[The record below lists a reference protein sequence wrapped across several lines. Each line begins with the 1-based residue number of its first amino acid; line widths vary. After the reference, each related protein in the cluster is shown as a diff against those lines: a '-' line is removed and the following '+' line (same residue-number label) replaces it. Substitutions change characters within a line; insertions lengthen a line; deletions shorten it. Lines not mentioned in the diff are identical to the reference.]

1 MEIYDVFIS
10 YRRSDG
16 YEIAENLYNFLTNK
30 GLRVFWDK
38 KKMID
43 GHYFDTQIKTNLC
56 RTPNVVLIATKDVFS
71 FRPDKDWVRSEIA
84 IALEEYEKATEERT
98 ITVIQTNDCVFPEEK
113 DLPEKIKNIT
123 KENRI
128 SYSDDNAFDRVFKGV
143 TNASRRNLW
152 HAAHR
157 WLEVS
162 KQPGARFARLDIKNG
177 IMPNTS
183 KQKSTSQELPIHVD
197 TSKDSSHPKPLFQ
210 AMAEIDGPVYLIGEG
225 GIGKTTALIHIMNK
239 AYLNKEYTKTA
250 QIPIFVELSFAPDT
264 FGPIYK
270 NGKSSFIRRSIYR
283 QLRMDKTARQIG
295 TAKFEEMDTVFDLP
309 EDVAVNPLNDIFT
322 KQTPE
327 PEYILLLDGLN
338 EVSSTFIDETGLTV
352 VQMIQKEIMFLLED
366 CPNVRVIL
374 TSRSDDSCI
383 YHDSITRL
391 YLSGVNDEAIRFYL
405 KENEKTEGQI
415 DAAFRDRNLLETLRN
430 PLFLTMYGSLDAI
443 ESVSTQGEILHL
455 FFNERRNNL
464 DIYTVQD
471 RIRKI
476 EVEGGKT
483 GTQRLGADIQN
494 FILDFILPRLAY
506 KMEKMGVFYLR
517 ADVIQKEIEPV
528 LTLKNETDI
537 CGTYGKEFFTKY
549 RTSSAKNHTNQV
561 AKEILKKLGD
571 DIEEVAES
579 IIDCC
584 VLSFGILQETGGEYG
599 FTHQH
604 IRDYFAAIENINMLQ
619 LACYI
624 YENGKA
630 AVALKCL
637 QPFGEKPV
645 HLAVRKFIGE
655 VLGEH
660 RNKPYFENEKWHY
673 AVPKEPCDRNLL
685 KRVLNVYR
693 NLLEGEC
700 EYSLH
705 SIISILREIR
715 EDLSG
720 EDLSCLD
727 LSRCSMNGLMLGN
740 CDFGAS
746 LKGTIINLD
755 TIGDTFNSGFSV
767 ADHTIYVSDISV
779 DGTKLLL
786 KRGLWSKVELWDAE
800 TMLPTSHFLDFDD
813 YGYFTSD
820 ERYILGERYML
831 SRNSINLYLC
841 LYDVKTYNWI
851 KLEKAER
858 NFVVHNNRCLNA
870 LFLSG
875 FNLVLIFKNTSVAL
889 WEIEG
894 ASAQKKFEYCFAS
907 NFIHE
912 VLYDPIRK
920 RFIVEQKDGVLYVY
934 DYDEDRGCLKSENK
948 PDTAVN
954 IGEDK
959 GRIWFT
965 KNYKYILSIGET
977 LKIVNADTFE
987 IDPMRQLNEKYSIN
1001 RFTASVA
1008 MDDNYIYLSTLNE
1021 GILYI
1026 SLQTFAVVDCFYD
1039 KIWKNYSLIAKDRP
1053 YSLCEDDNRL
1063 MFWNLKTKTLVSYI
1077 PIYSKT
1083 IQNIYY
1089 VSERI
1094 IMIDFK
1100 GILYTYDFSKK
1111 RFGCGNKSLISKEN
1125 KGFIITMKD
1134 YFRKY
1139 SSEYLQEYFKN
1150 FNEDDLAYC
1159 LPSSK
1164 DFFKKYSWEFLQG
1177 DFDEDE
1183 RAYCIPSSDNKRLYI
1198 FVIGKPAMII
1208 DFDTFVNKGDM
1219 LITKTPSINFE
1230 GGEYFP
1236 LVESH
1241 SGRYQA
1247 IITNTDKVII
1257 IDTELKKLRRIPIE
1271 RDINIRSF
1279 TKMFFTSKEEYLVI
1293 IFCEREFVV
1302 YNSVTLESVLRYSHS
1317 ESSIKIQKVSISPN
1331 GKYIAFTTSNEK
1343 LFEIN
1348 TFTKEIS
1355 EPIDLSTHFIPGIFM
1370 ENVDFNIANLNEMT
1384 KVHKKILRQY
1394 GAIFD
1399 E

>member
-128 SYSDDNAFDRVFKGV
+128 SYSDDNAFDRVFKAV
-143 TNASRRNLW
+143 TNVGSRRNLW

-225 GIGKTTALIHIMNK
+225 GIGKTTALIHILNE
-239 AYLNKEYTKTA
+239 AYMNKEYTKTA

-322 KQTPE
+322 KQTLE

-338 EVSSTFIDETGLTV
+338 EVSQTFIDETGITV

-528 LTLKNETDI
+528 LKSKDETDI

-549 RTSSAKNHTNQV
+549 RKAPSAKNHTNQV

-604 IRDYFAAIENINMLQ
+604 IRDYFAAIQNINMLQ

-624 YENGKA
+624 YENGRVD
-630 AVALKCL
+630 VALKCL

-645 HLAVRKFIGE
+645 HLTVRKFIGE
-655 VLGEH
+655 FLGEH

-673 AVPKEPCDRNLL
+673 TVPKEPCDRNLL

-700 EYSLH
+700 GYSLH
-705 SIISILREIR
+705 SIISILREVR

-720 EDLSCLD
+720 EDLSYLD
-727 LSRCSMNGLMLGN
+727 LSRCSMNGLILGN

-746 LKGTIINLD
+746 LKGTILNLD
-755 TIGDTFNSGFSV
+755 SIDENVLLKEGPS
-767 ADHTIYVSDISV
+767 ILDISM
-779 DGTKLLL
+779 DGTKMLI
-786 KRGLWSKVELWDAE
+786 KRGSIDKTELWDAE
-800 TMLPTSHFLDFDD
+800 TMLPTGHQFNGTCCFTPDGHYILAIKNSLPSKSSNIELYNISFDNRTELESIEWKKLKDNIGNFYYENLYRKVVFLRDFD
-813 YGYFTSD
+813 F
-820 ERYILGERYML
+820 M
-831 SRNSINLYLC
+831 
-841 LYDVKTYNWI
+841 
-851 KLEKAER
+851 
-858 NFVVHNNRCLNA
+858 
-870 LFLSG
+870 
-875 FNLVLIFKNTSVAL
+875 LIFKDSSVMLYKIENTRVSR
-889 WEIEG
+889 I
-894 ASAQKKFEYCFAS
+894 FEYAFDS
-907 NFIHE
+907 NLVRDI
-912 VLYDPIRK
+912 LYDPIRK
-920 RFIVEQKDGVLYVY
+920 RFIVLQGSTHTRHGDSRLYVY
-934 DYDEDRGCLKSENK
+934 DYDEEGRCLKGNGK
-948 PDTAVN
+948 PN
-954 IGEDK
+954 IVVDLGE
-959 GRIWFT
+959 IPTNACFT
-965 KNYKYILSIGET
+965 NDYKYILYIGDWSVF
-977 LKIVNADTFE
+977 KIIDAETFE
-987 IDPMRQLNEKYSIN
+987 IHPMEQLNEKYSIVVDMHDKIAIDN
-1001 RFTASVA
+1001 
-1008 MDDNYIYLSTLNE
+1008 NYIYLSSEE

-1026 SLQTFAVVDCFYD
+1026 SLKTFAVEYCFYIDEMQHTEDEMQDMHIIVRD
-1039 KIWKNYSLIAKDRP
+1039 KPYFIIRKKDGAEIK
-1053 YSLCEDDNRL
+1053 L
-1063 MFWNLKTKTLVSYI
+1063 WNLETKALLGYI
-1077 PIYSKT
+1077 PYYSSW
-1083 IQNIYY
+1083 IWNMSY

-1094 IMIDFK
+1094 IMMVND
-1100 GILYTYDFSKK
+1100 GMLYRCDLSMKK
-1111 RFGCGNKSLISKEN
+1111 FGFGDKNLTKSSE
-1125 KGFIITMKD
+1125 KGFYITIK
-1134 YFRKY
+1134 
-1139 SSEYLQEYFKN
+1139 EY
-1150 FNEDDLAYC
+1150 
-1159 LPSSK
+1159 
-1164 DFFKKYSWEFLQG
+1164 FKKYSWASLQKY
-1177 DFDEDE
+1177 FCEDDK
-1183 RAYCIPSSDNKRLYI
+1183 AYCVPSSSGTKLYI
-1198 FVIGKPAMII
+1198 FVEGKPAMIL
-1208 DFDTFVNKGDM
+1208 DYNTLVNKGEV
-1219 LITKTPSINFE
+1219 LITKTTSIDFDE
-1230 GGEYFP
+1230 FGQIP
-1236 LVESH
+1236 LIESS

-1247 IITNTDKVII
+1247 ILTNDEII
-1257 IDTELKKLRRIPIE
+1257 LK
-1271 RDINIRSF
+1271 DIKNSREYKRKRLYDWTSVFDYMLF
-1279 TKMFFTSKEEYLVI
+1279 TPKTEYLVLFSDDLI
-1293 IFCEREFVV
+1293 LVCNPVDLKPV
-1302 YNSVTLESVLRYSHS
+1302 SQYTYPESGDLINNRC
-1317 ESSIKIQKVSISPN
+1317 SSPD
-1331 GKYIAFTTSNEK
+1331 GKYIAFTMQNMLGMENTK
-1343 LFEIN
+1343 IYEIN
-1348 TFTKEIS
+1348 LTTNEIS
-1355 EPIDLSTHFIPGIFM
+1355 EPIDFIPGIFV
-1370 ENVDFNIANLNEMT
+1370 ENVDFNIANFDEMT
-1384 KVHKKILRQY
+1384 EEQKKILRQY
-1394 GAIFD
+1394 GAIF
-1399 E
+1399 EE

>member
-1 MEIYDVFIS
+1 MKIYDVFIS

-16 YEIAENLYNFLTNK
+16 YEIAENIYEYLTKK

-38 KKMID
+38 HEMID
-43 GHYFDTQIKTNLC
+43 GHYFDTQIKINLC
-56 RTPNVVLIATKDVFS
+56 RTPNVVLIATNDVFS
-71 FRPDKDWVRSEIA
+71 FQPDEDWVRAEIG
-84 IALEEYEKATEERT
+84 IAVEEYEKAMEERT

-113 DLPEKIKNIT
+113 DLPEEIKNIT
-123 KENRI
+123 KPERI
-128 SYSDDNAFDRVFKGV
+128 SYSDDNAFDRVFKAV
-143 TNASRRNLW
+143 TTNVSRRNLW

-183 KQKSTSQELPIHVD
+183 KEKSTTQELPIHVD

-210 AMAEIDGPVYLIGEG
+210 AMEEIDGPVYLIGEG
-225 GIGKTTALIHIMNK
+225 GIGKTTALIHILNE
-239 AYLNKEYTKTA
+239 AYMNKEYTKTA

-322 KQTPE
+322 KQTLE

-338 EVSSTFIDETGLTV
+338 EVSQTFIGETGITV

-415 DAAFRDRNLLETLRN
+415 DAAFRDKNLLETLRN

-483 GTQRLGADIQN
+483 GTRANIKRFCADIQN

-517 ADVIQKEIEPV
+517 ADVIQREIEPV

-549 RTSSAKNHTNQV
+549 RREPSAKYHTNQV

-584 VLSFGILQETGGEYG
+584 VLSFGILQETGGEFG

-604 IRDYFAAIENINMLQ
+604 IRDYFAAIDNINMMQ

-624 YENGKA
+624 YESGKA
-630 AVALKCL
+630 DVALKCL

-705 SIISILREIR
+705 SIISILREVR

-727 LSRCSMNGLMLGN
+727 LRRCSMNGLILGN

-746 LKGTIINLD
+746 LKGSIINLD
-755 TIGDTFNSGFSV
+755 TIGDTSHWDIDVDNIV
-767 ADHTIYVSDISV
+767 DIST
-779 DGTKLLL
+779 DGKKLLI
-786 KRGLWSKVELWDAE
+786 KSKDKTELWDTN
-800 TMLPTSHFLDFDD
+800 TMLPTGRRFD
-813 YGYFTSD
+813 GACCFTPD
-820 ERYILGERYML
+820 GRYIF
-831 SRNSINLYLC
+831 SINEQFNNSSMR
-841 LYDVKTYNWI
+841 LYDTNSYNWI
-851 KLEKAER
+851 ELKSRRIEQKTLEDRSK
-858 NFVVHNNRCLNA
+858 NLCDNSYKKV
-870 LFLSG
+870 LFLPG
-875 FNLVLIFKNTSVAL
+875 GNHALIFRDRSVSL
-889 WEIEG
+889 WEIDG
-894 ASAQKKFEYCFAS
+894 TRAQRILEYDFDL
-907 NFIHE
+907 NYVHDI
-912 VLYDPIRK
+912 LYDPIRK
-920 RFIVEQKDGVLYVY
+920 RFITLQENAAYVF
-934 DYDEDRGCLKSENK
+934 DCDAERKCLKPEQHFTSIKEFPYFSSTRNYRYAK
-948 PDTAVN
+948 DI
-954 IGEDK
+954 IGSLGK
-959 GRIWFT
+959 VYFT
-965 KNYKYILSIGET
+965 SDYKYILCIDVSTNILTIIDAET
-977 LKIVNADTFE
+977 FRNKRIIELPTQCTEFAVD
-987 IDPMRQLNEKYSIN
+987 DKYLY
-1001 RFTASVA
+1001 SVTS
-1008 MDDNYIYLSTLNE
+1008 DGD
-1021 GILYI
+1021 ILYI
-1026 SLQTFAVVDCFYD
+1026 SLEDFVIKDCFHID
-1039 KIWKNYSLIAKDRP
+1039 TAIQTRIVVKDIP
-1053 YSLCEDDNRL
+1053 YFIYES
-1063 MFWNLKTKTLVSYI
+1063 MFPCQITFGNLKTKTLLGYIPRYSKFISSMSYI
-1077 PIYSKT
+1077 SDHSVMFETNYHSRHYYCDLLRQRFTLGDENLVKNEVLRGVNRIRHIEDEFMGRVTCEDLRDIEHDQAYYLLSSDSKKIYLFIPGKS
-1083 IQNIYY
+1083 
-1089 VSERI
+1089 VR
-1094 IMIDFK
+1094 
-1100 GILYTYDFSKK
+1100 ILYFDSFMMNRFNDLSIKISTRQTY
-1111 RFGCGNKSLISKEN
+1111 
-1125 KGFIITMKD
+1125 
-1134 YFRKY
+1134 
-1139 SSEYLQEYFKN
+1139 
-1150 FNEDDLAYC
+1150 
-1159 LPSSK
+1159 
-1164 DFFKKYSWEFLQG
+1164 
-1177 DFDEDE
+1177 
-1183 RAYCIPSSDNKRLYI
+1183 
-1198 FVIGKPAMII
+1198 
-1208 DFDTFVNKGDM
+1208 
-1219 LITKTPSINFE
+1219 SINFE
-1230 GGEYFP
+1230 EYGGFP
-1236 LVESH
+1236 VIESS
-1241 SGRYQA
+1241 SGRYEVTL
-1247 IITNTDKVII
+1247 TNLGEIVVKDQENLDKYISTQW
-1257 IDTELKKLRRIPIE
+1257 DIE
-1271 RDINIRSF
+1271 KNHFEGMIF
-1279 TKMFFTSKEEYLVI
+1279 TQNTEYLVLN
-1293 IFCEREFVV
+1293 FLSSYKAEVLV
-1302 YNSVTLESVLRYSHS
+1302 YNPATLELIFKYSFS
-1317 ESSIKIQKVSISPN
+1317 GTRRVRNICSSTN
-1331 GKYIAFTTSNEK
+1331 GEYIAFVVCDEDLKNVQIYEVNISA
-1343 LFEIN
+1343 
-1348 TFTKEIS
+1348 KEIS
-1355 EPIDLSTHFIPGIFM
+1355 ESIDFVPGVFV
-1370 ENVDFNIANLNEMT
+1370 ENVDFNIANFHELTEEQ
-1384 KVHKKILRQY
+1384 KKILRQY

>member
-38 KKMID
+38 QKMID

-56 RTPNVVLIATKDVFS
+56 TTPNVVLIATKEVFP
-71 FRPDKDWVRSEIA
+71 FQPDEDWVRAEIG
-84 IALEEYEKATEERT
+84 IAVKEYDKATEERT
-98 ITVIQTNDCVFPEEK
+98 ITVIQTNDCVFPEEE
-113 DLPEKIKNIT
+113 DLPEEIKNIT
-123 KENRI
+123 KPERI
-128 SYSDDNAFDRVFKGV
+128 PYSDDNAFDRVFKAV
-143 TNASRRNLW
+143 TNVSRRNLW

-162 KQPGARFARLDIKNG
+162 KQLGARFARLDIKSG

-183 KQKSTSQELPIHVD
+183 KEKSTTQELPIHVD
-197 TSKDSSHPKPLFQ
+197 TSKDNSHPRPLFQ

-225 GIGKTTALIHIMNK
+225 GIGKTTALMHIMNE

-283 QLRMDKTARQIG
+283 QLRIDKTARQIG
-295 TAKFEEMDTVFDLP
+295 AAKFEEMDTVFDLP

-338 EVSSTFIDETGLTV
+338 EVSTTFIDKTGLTV
-352 VQMIQKEIMFLLED
+352 VQMIHKEIIFLLED

-415 DAAFRDRNLLETLRN
+415 DAAFRDKNLLETLRN

-476 EVEGGKT
+476 EDEGGKT
-483 GTQRLGADIQN
+483 GTRANIKRLGADMEN
-494 FILDFILPRLAY
+494 FILDFILPRLGY

-517 ADVIQKEIEPV
+517 ADVIQREIEPV
-528 LTLKNETDI
+528 LTLKDETDI
-537 CGTYGKEFFTKY
+537 CGTYGREFFTKY
-549 RTSSAKNHTNQV
+549 RKAPSAKNHTNQV
-561 AKEILKKLGD
+561 AKEILRKLGD

-584 VLSFGILQETGGEYG
+584 VLSLGIIQETGGEYG

-630 AVALKCL
+630 DVALKCL

-645 HLAVRKFIGE
+645 HLTVRKFIGE

-700 EYSLH
+700 GYSLH
-705 SIISILREIR
+705 SIISILREVR

-720 EDLSCLD
+720 EDFSCLD
-727 LSRCSMNGLMLGN
+727 LSRCSMNGLILGN

-746 LKGTIINLD
+746 LKGSIINLYTMED
-755 TIGDTFNSGFSV
+755 ISRWNIDGDN
-767 ADHTIYVSDISV
+767 ISDISM
-779 DGTKLLL
+779 DGTKILIRDFLN
-786 KRGLWSKVELWDAE
+786 KRTELWDAE
-800 TMLPTSHFLDFDD
+800 TMVPIHYFL
-813 YGYFTSD
+813 GKSCYFTKD
-820 ERYILGERYML
+820 GRYILVAGNMPTNNLML
-831 SRNSINLYLC
+831 
-841 LYDVKTYNWI
+841 
-851 KLEKAER
+851 EE
-858 NFVVHNNRCLNA
+858 
-870 LFLSG
+870 LFLSDEISFISLYDINSSNWTELEG
-875 FNLVLIFKNTSVAL
+875 MEWEITGRNYYRDILLLPGVNLMLLFRCESVVL

-894 ASAQKKFEYCFAS
+894 AKMKKKFEYSFACNS
-907 NFIHE
+907 IHT
-912 VLYDPIRK
+912 VLYDPIRR
-920 RFIVEQKDGVLYVY
+920 RFIAEQGDGTLYVY
-934 DYDEDRGCLKSENK
+934 DYDEEEGCLKNEYE
-948 PDTAVN
+948 PDIVIN
-954 IGEDK
+954 IGEFK
-959 GRIWFT
+959 GEIRFT
-965 KNYKYILSIGET
+965 RDYKYILWTGVT
-977 LKIVNADTFE
+977 FKIINVDTFE
-987 IDPMRQLNEKYSIN
+987 VNPMIQLNVQYPPVSFFIRHFEGIAIDN
-1001 RFTASVA
+1001 
-1008 MDDNYIYLSTLNE
+1008 NYIYLPTWDGGIFYISLEDFSIIKDSFYMNYSKIYESRIIVGDRPYLICKGKNKIMIWNLETKALHGYIPSYNRVAMNMCYISEHNIMFDNE
-1021 GILYI
+1021 GILYSCDLLKQKFERKDGNLEI
-1026 SLQTFAVVDCFYD
+1026 S
-1039 KIWKNYSLIAKDRP
+1039 K
-1053 YSLCEDDNRL
+1053 DNR
-1063 MFWNLKTKTLVSYI
+1063 FYI
-1077 PIYSKT
+1077 AVKEYFKEYSW
-1083 IQNIYY
+1083 
-1089 VSERI
+1089 E
-1094 IMIDFK
+1094 
-1100 GILYTYDFSKK
+1100 
-1111 RFGCGNKSLISKEN
+1111 E
-1125 KGFIITMKD
+1125 
-1134 YFRKY
+1134 
-1139 SSEYLQEYFKN
+1139 LQEYFD
-1150 FNEDDLAYC
+1150 EDD
-1159 LPSSK
+1159 
-1164 DFFKKYSWEFLQG
+1164 E
-1177 DFDEDE
+1177 
-1183 RAYCIPSSDNKRLYI
+1183 AYCISSSNSKELFM
-1198 FVIGKPAMII
+1198 FVKGKPAMIL
-1208 DFDTFVNKGDM
+1208 DFDTFVNKGEI

-1230 GGEYFP
+1230 WEGYIPLIESPSGKYRAICTKLGE
-1236 LVESH
+1236 V
-1241 SGRYQA
+1241 
-1247 IITNTDKVII
+1247 VI
-1257 IDTELKKLRRIPIE
+1257 IDTELKENKKIPKKWDVDKAS
-1271 RDINIRSF
+1271 DIIMLF
-1279 TKMFFTSKEEYLVI
+1279 APQTEYLVI
-1293 IFCEREFVV
+1293 TEFLNIDEVFI
-1302 YNSVTLESVLRYSHS
+1302 YNPVTLELILEHHPLETYFLENNFFHDLC
-1317 ESSIKIQKVSISPN
+1317 ISPS
-1331 GKYIAFTTSNEK
+1331 GQYIAFLQDDGK
-1343 LFEIN
+1343 IYEIN
-1348 TFTKEIS
+1348 ISTKEIS
-1355 EPIDLSTHFIPGIFM
+1355 EPIDFVPGIFM
-1370 ENVDFNIANLNEMT
+1370 ENVDFNIANFDEMT

>member
-1 MEIYDVFIS
+1 MKIYDVFIS

-16 YEIAENLYNFLTNK
+16 YEIAENIYEYLTKK

-38 KKMID
+38 HEMID

-128 SYSDDNAFDRVFKGV
+128 SYSDDNAFDRVFKAV
-143 TNASRRNLW
+143 TNVGSRRNLW

-225 GIGKTTALIHIMNK
+225 GIGKTTALIHILNE
-239 AYLNKEYTKTA
+239 AYMNKEYTKTA

-322 KQTPE
+322 KQTLE

-338 EVSSTFIDETGLTV
+338 EVSQTFIDETGSTV

-415 DAAFRDRNLLETLRN
+415 DAAFRDKNLLETLRN
-430 PLFLTMYGSLDAI
+430 PLFLTMYGSLDEI

-471 RIRKI
+471 RIWKI

-483 GTQRLGADIQN
+483 GTRANIKRLGVDMQN

-517 ADVIQKEIEPV
+517 ADVIQKEIEHV
-528 LTLKNETDI
+528 LKSKDETDI

-549 RTSSAKNHTNQV
+549 RKAPSAKNHTNQV
-561 AKEILKKLGD
+561 AKEILRKLGD

-630 AVALKCL
+630 DVALKCL

-645 HLAVRKFIGE
+645 HLTVRKFIGE

-673 AVPKEPCDRNLL
+673 AVPKEPCACDRNLL

-700 EYSLH
+700 GYSLH
-705 SIISILREIR
+705 SIISILREVR

-720 EDLSCLD
+720 EDLSYLD
-727 LSRCSMNGLMLGN
+727 LSRCSIYGLVLGN
-740 CDFGAS
+740 RDFGAS
-746 LKGTIINLD
+746 LKGTILNLYSINNRVSFGTELD
-755 TIGDTFNSGFSV
+755 IV
-767 ADHTIYVSDISV
+767 DISA
-779 DGTKLLL
+779 DGTKLLIE
-786 KRGLWSKVELWDAE
+786 SKDKTELWDIK
-800 TMLPTSHFLDFDD
+800 TMSPTGHQFD
-813 YGYFTSD
+813 GNCCFTPD
-820 ERYILGERYML
+820 GQYIFSANEQFNTSGIR
-831 SRNSINLYLC
+831 
-841 LYDVKTYNWI
+841 LYDISSYNWI
-851 KLEKAER
+851 ELKSRWIEQKASEDSSK
-858 NFVVHNNRCLNA
+858 NLCDNSYKKV
-870 LFLSG
+870 LFLHG
-875 FNLVLIFKNTSVAL
+875 VNLALIFRDMSVTL
-889 WEIEG
+889 WEIDGKRTERI
-894 ASAQKKFEYCFAS
+894 FEYVFDSSVGHYA
-907 NFIHE
+907 
-912 VLYDPIRK
+912 LYDPIRR
-920 RFIVEQKDGVLYVY
+920 RFIIIKQQYPGLGAYNLYVF
-934 DYDEDRGCLKSENK
+934 DCNEGSGCLKGEGK
-948 PDTAVN
+948 PDIVVDLVGIPTKVY
-954 IGEDK
+954 
-959 GRIWFT
+959 FT
-965 KNYKYILSIGET
+965 NDYKYILYIDILNSLTIIDTET
-977 LKIVNADTFE
+977 FRNKQIERAFE
-987 IDPMRQLNEKYSIN
+987 DCFELD
-1001 RFTASVA
+1001 V
-1008 MDDNYIYLSTLNE
+1008 DDNYIYLSSE
-1021 GILYI
+1021 KGILYI
-1026 SLQTFAVVDCFYD
+1026 SLKTFIVEDCFYIDETQHTEDEMQDMHIIVRD
-1039 KIWKNYSLIAKDRP
+1039 KPYLIIREEGVGIK
-1053 YSLCEDDNRL
+1053 L
-1063 MFWNLKTKTLVSYI
+1063 WNLETKTLLGYI
-1077 PIYSKT
+1077 PSYSSW
-1083 IQNIYY
+1083 IGDMFYI
-1089 VSERI
+1089 SERI
-1094 IMIDFK
+1094 VMIIDDYRLYRCDLSTK
-1100 GILYTYDFSKK
+1100 GFEYGD
-1111 RFGCGNKSLISKEN
+1111 KSLIRNVERGFYITIKE
-1125 KGFIITMKD
+1125 
-1134 YFRKY
+1134 Y
-1139 SSEYLQEYFKN
+1139 
-1150 FNEDDLAYC
+1150 
-1159 LPSSK
+1159 
-1164 DFFKKYSWEFLQG
+1164 FKKYSWEFLQEY
-1177 DFDEDE
+1177 FCEDDK
-1183 RAYCIPSSDNKRLYI
+1183 AYCVPVSNGKKLYM
-1198 FVIGKPAMII
+1198 FVEGKPPMSL
-1208 DFDTFVNKGDM
+1208 DYNTFVNKGEI
-1219 LITKTPSINFE
+1219 LITKPPFIFIDFDSLKQM
-1230 GGEYFP
+1230 P
-1236 LVESH
+1236 LIESS

-1247 IITNTDKVII
+1247 ILTNSEII
-1257 IDTELKKLRRIPIE
+1257 LKDIKGSREYKRAREDIDNVRFDR
-1271 RDINIRSF
+1271 
-1279 TKMFFTSKEEYLVI
+1279 MFFTSKTEYLI
-1293 IFCEREFVV
+1293 LCSEDFRE
-1302 YNSVTLESVLRYSHS
+1302 TLVCNPVALKPILRYTYPRR
-1317 ESSIKIQKVSISPN
+1317 EGLIRNYCISPE
-1331 GKYIAFTTSNEK
+1331 GKYIAFTVESILGMENTK
-1343 LFEIN
+1343 IYEIN
-1348 TFTKEIS
+1348 LTTKEIS
-1355 EPIDLSTHFIPGIFM
+1355 EPIDFIPGIFV
-1370 ENVDFNIANLNEMT
+1370 ENVDFNIANFDEMMEEQ
-1384 KVHKKILRQY
+1384 KKILRQY

>member
-1 MEIYDVFIS
+1 MKIYDVFIS

-16 YEIAENLYNFLTNK
+16 YEIAENIYEYLTKK

-38 KKMID
+38 HEMID
-43 GHYFDTQIKTNLC
+43 GHYFDTQIKINLC
-56 RTPNVVLIATKDVFS
+56 RTPNVVLIATNDVFS
-71 FRPDKDWVRSEIA
+71 FQPDEDWVRVEIG
-84 IALEEYEKATEERT
+84 IAVKEYEKAMEERT

-113 DLPEKIKNIT
+113 DLPEEIKNIT
-123 KENRI
+123 KANRI
-128 SYSDDNAFDRVFKGV
+128 SYSDDNAFDRVFKAV
-143 TNASRRNLW
+143 TNVSRRNLW

-183 KQKSTSQELPIHVD
+183 KQKSTTQELPIHVD

-225 GIGKTTALIHIMNK
+225 GIGKTTALIHILNE
-239 AYLNKEYTKTA
+239 AYMNKEYTKTA

-322 KQTPE
+322 KQTLE

-338 EVSSTFIDETGLTV
+338 EVSQTLIDETGLTV

-415 DAAFRDRNLLETLRN
+415 DAAFRDKNLLETLRN

-483 GTQRLGADIQN
+483 GTRANIKRFCADIQN

-517 ADVIQKEIEPV
+517 ADVIQREIEPV
-528 LTLKNETDI
+528 LTLKKKNETDI

-549 RTSSAKNHTNQV
+549 RREPSAKYHTNQV

-584 VLSFGILQETGGEYG
+584 VLSFGILQETGGEFG

-604 IRDYFAAIENINMLQ
+604 IRDYFAAIDNINMMQ

-624 YENGKA
+624 YESGKA
-630 AVALKCL
+630 DVALKCL

-705 SIISILREIR
+705 SIISILREVR

-727 LSRCSMNGLMLGN
+727 LSRCSMNGLILGN

-746 LKGTIINLD
+746 LKGSIINLYTMED
-755 TIGDTFNSGFSV
+755 ISRWNIDGDN
-767 ADHTIYVSDISV
+767 ISDISM
-779 DGTKLLL
+779 DGTKILIRDFLN
-786 KRGLWSKVELWDAE
+786 KRTELWDAE
-800 TMLPTSHFLDFDD
+800 TMVPIHYFL
-813 YGYFTSD
+813 GKSCYFTKD
-820 ERYILGERYML
+820 GRYILAAGNMPTNNLML
-831 SRNSINLYLC
+831 
-841 LYDVKTYNWI
+841 
-851 KLEKAER
+851 EE
-858 NFVVHNNRCLNA
+858 
-870 LFLSG
+870 LFLSDEISFISLYDINSSNWTELEG
-875 FNLVLIFKNTSVAL
+875 MEWEITGRNYYRDILLLPGVNLMLLFRCESVVL

-894 ASAQKKFEYCFAS
+894 AKMKKKFEYSFACNS
-907 NFIHE
+907 IHT
-912 VLYDPIRK
+912 VLYDPIRR
-920 RFIVEQKDGVLYVY
+920 RFIAEQGDGTLYVY
-934 DYDEDRGCLKSENK
+934 DYDEEEGRLKNEYE
-948 PDTAVN
+948 PDIVIN
-954 IGEDK
+954 IGEFK
-959 GRIWFT
+959 GEIRFT
-965 KNYKYILSIGET
+965 RDYKYILWTGVT
-977 LKIVNADTFE
+977 FKIINVDTFE
-987 IDPMRQLNEKYSIN
+987 VNPMIQLNVQYPPVSFFIRHFEGIAIDN
-1001 RFTASVA
+1001 
-1008 MDDNYIYLSTLNE
+1008 NYIYLPTWDGGIFYISLEDFSIIKDSFYMNYSKIYESRIIVGDRPYLICKGKNKIMIWNLETKALHGYIPSYNRVAMNMCYISEHNIMFDNE
-1021 GILYI
+1021 GILY
-1026 SLQTFAVVDCFYD
+1026 SCDLLKQKFER
-1039 KIWKNYSLIAKDRP
+1039 KDG
-1053 YSLCEDDNRL
+1053 
-1063 MFWNLKTKTLVSYI
+1063 NL
-1077 PIYSKT
+1077 
-1083 IQNIYY
+1083 
-1089 VSERI
+1089 E
-1094 IMIDFK
+1094 
-1100 GILYTYDFSKK
+1100 
-1111 RFGCGNKSLISKEN
+1111 ISKDN
-1125 KGFIITMKD
+1125 GFYIAVKE
-1134 YFRKY
+1134 YFKEY
-1139 SSEYLQEYFKN
+1139 SWEELQEYFD
-1150 FNEDDLAYC
+1150 EDD
-1159 LPSSK
+1159 
-1164 DFFKKYSWEFLQG
+1164 E
-1177 DFDEDE
+1177 
-1183 RAYCIPSSDNKRLYI
+1183 AYCISSSNSKELFM
-1198 FVIGKPAMII
+1198 FVKGKPAMIL
-1208 DFDTFVNKGDM
+1208 DFDTFVNKGEI

-1230 GGEYFP
+1230 WEGYIPLIESPSGKYRAICTKLGE
-1236 LVESH
+1236 
-1241 SGRYQA
+1241 
-1247 IITNTDKVII
+1247 VII
-1257 IDTELKKLRRIPIE
+1257 IDTELKENKKIPKKWDVGKLS
-1271 RDINIRSF
+1271 DIIMLF
-1279 TKMFFTSKEEYLVI
+1279 APQTEYLVI
-1293 IFCEREFVV
+1293 TEFLNNDEVFI
-1302 YNSVTLESVLRYSHS
+1302 YNPVTLELILEHHPLETYFLENNFIHDLC
-1317 ESSIKIQKVSISPN
+1317 ISPS
-1331 GKYIAFTTSNEK
+1331 GQYIAFLQDDGK
-1343 LFEIN
+1343 IYEIN
-1348 TFTKEIS
+1348 ISTKEIS
-1355 EPIDLSTHFIPGIFM
+1355 KPIDFVPGIFV
-1370 ENVDFNIANLNEMT
+1370 ENVDFNIANFHELTEEQ
-1384 KVHKKILRQY
+1384 KKILRQY